1 MIKRVFARLLP
12 KGLTG
17 QIVLVALA
25 GLVLIQLLSIQIY
38 RSDRRRPSVTSTAA
52 TPCSG
57 SSPWCA
63 CSLSPPSLYHEILKA
78 SRSETLLLRLADEP
92 LQPDNRSPRFEKLV
106 RAKLGYPSS
115 WRWRSAP
122 S

>member
-38 RSDRRRPSVTSTAA
+38 RSDRRPSVTSTAA

-63 CSLSPPSLYHEILKA
+63 CALPLPPSLYHEILKA

-92 LQPDNRSPRFEKLV
+92 LQPDNRSPASRSWC
-106 RAKLGYPSS
+106 GPSS
-115 WRWRSAP
+115 VIHPPWRWRSAP